1 VFSFMD
7 SLCLCKFA
15 FAPCRYYS
23 FTEMV
28 DLVSAV
34 SGWETSLWD
43 LQKLGER
50 RLAMQ
55 RVFNLR
61 QGVSPEEDRLPQRVY
76 EPIESGPKKGVRMDR
91 SRTEEAV
98 RVYYRMRDW
107 DPNTGWPSREKLVE
121 LGLGW
126 LSEAPEE

>member
-1 VFSFMD
+1 MD

-23 FTEMV
+23 FAEMV
-28 DLVSAV
+28 DLISAV

-55 RVFNLR
+55 RVFNIREGL
-61 QGVSPEEDRLPQRVY
+61 SPADDRLPPRVY
-76 EPIESGPKKGVRMDR
+76 EPIETGPNRGVRMNRDV
-91 SRTEEAV
+91 TEAAKQT
-98 RVYYRMRDW
+98 YYRMRDW
-107 DPNTGWPSREKLVE
+107 NPRTGWPSQEKLVE

-126 LSEAPEE
+126 LQETTTK

>member
-28 DLVSAV
+28 DLVSAI

-55 RVFNLR
+55 RCFNVREGL
-61 QGVSPEEDRLPQRVY
+61 GPDEDRLPQRVY
-76 EPIESGPKKGVRMDR
+76 EPIASGPNEGVRMDPD
-91 SRTEEAV
+91 TVEQAKKT
-98 RVYYRMRDW
+98 YYRMRDW
-107 DPNTGWPSREKLVE
+107 DPVTGLPSATKLVE
-121 LGLGW
+121 LDVGW
-126 LSEAPEE
+126 LRDQGQ